1 MIDFKRKKMAK
12 VIITA
17 AITGAVNTPTMSPY
31 LPITPEQIID
41 EILAVHQA
49 GGAVCH
55 VHVRDPKTGHPEADL
70 GMFREIASIVK
81 TKCDIIL
88 CLTTGGGM
96 GMTTE
101 ERVQPIIALK
111 PELGSLN
118 AGSLNYGFFPVIEK
132 FRDWKYEW
140 EPKFLAMTEDFVFKN
155 SFKDLREYSEFFNK
169 FETKPELEVYD
180 AGMINNIAYLI
191 SRGYLRKPV
200 YIQFVMGVLGGI
212 TPSPQNLIFMIDYAK
227 RSIGDFQFSVC
238 AAGRS
243 QFEMC
248 TQSLLLG
255 GHARVGLEDNLF
267 LDKGIMAKSN
277 AEQVAKIIRIA
288 KELGIEPA
296 TPADARKILGLKGL
310 DKVNY

>member
-1 MIDFKRKKMAK
+1 
-12 VIITA
+12 
-17 AITGAVNTPTMSPY
+17 
-31 LPITPEQIID
+31 
-41 EILAVHQA
+41 
-49 GGAVCH
+49 
-55 VHVRDPKTGHPEADL
+55 
-70 GMFREIASIVK
+70 
-81 TKCDIIL
+81 
-88 CLTTGGGM
+88 
-96 GMTTE
+96 
-101 ERVQPIIALK
+101 
-111 PELGSLN
+111 
-118 AGSLNYGFFPVIEK
+118 LNYGFFPVIER

-140 EPKFLAMTEDFVFKN
+140 KPKFLAMTEDFVFRN

-212 TPSPQNLIFMIDYAK
+212 IPSPQNLIFMIDYAK
-227 RSIGDFQFSVC
+227 RLIGDFQFSVC

-255 GHARVGLEDNLF
+255 GHTRVGLEDNLF
-267 LDKGIMAKSN
+267 LEKGIMAKSN
-277 AEQVAKIIRIA
+277 AEQVATIIRIA

-296 TPADARKILGLKGL
+296 TPADARQLLGLKGL
-310 DKVNY
+310 DRVNY